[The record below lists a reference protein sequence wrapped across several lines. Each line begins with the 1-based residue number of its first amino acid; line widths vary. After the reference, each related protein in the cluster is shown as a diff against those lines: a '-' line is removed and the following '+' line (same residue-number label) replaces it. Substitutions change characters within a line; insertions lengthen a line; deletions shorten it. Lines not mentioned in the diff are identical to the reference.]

1 MARVASYAR
10 SFDEARTNLN
20 AIIAKPTNTDVYWLE
35 LEQTPGGRGERTSL
49 SLNSAPL
56 HVGPLIQKHLWN
68 TKKSVILTSATLR
81 TGTNFAFVR
90 SRLAAEDVDELSV
103 GSPFDYK
110 ASTLVYLVTDIPEPG
125 QTGFQQVLDQGLIA
139 LTTAM
144 GGRTMVLFTSYAS
157 LKATSKGITR
167 ALNQA
172 DILVYEQGDGSSRRQ
187 LMENFRGAERAVL
200 LGTRSF
206 WEGVDVPGEALSC
219 LALARLPFAVP
230 TDPIFAA
237 RSETFEQPFMEYSVP
252 DAILKF
258 RQGFGRLIRTKT
270 DRGIV
275 AVFDKRLLTKQYGQ
289 TFLQSLP
296 DCTIRRGPYAD
307 LAKAAA
313 AWMKTS

>member
-1 MARVASYAR
+1 M
-10 SFDEARTNLN
+10 D
-20 AIIAKPTNTDVYWLE
+20 D
-35 LEQTPGGRGERTSL
+35 
-49 SLNSAPL
+49 
-56 HVGPLIQKHLWN
+56 
-68 TKKSVILTSATLR
+68 
-81 TGTNFAFVR
+81 
-90 SRLAAEDVDELSV
+90 LAV

-110 ASTLVYLVTDIPEPG
+110 SSTLVYLVTDIPEPG
-125 QTGFQQVLDQGLIA
+125 QPGFQAALDQGMIA
-139 LTTAM
+139 LAKAM
-144 GGRTMVLFTSYAS
+144 QGRMLALFTSYAS
-157 LKATSKGITR
+157 LKATSKGITA

-187 LMENFRGAERAVL
+187 LMENFKGAERAVL

-206 WEGVDVPGEALSC
+206 WEGVDIPGESLSC
-219 LALARLPFAVP
+219 LAITRLPFAVP

-270 DRGIV
+270 DRGVV

-296 DCTIRRGPYAD
+296 DCTVRRGPYAD

-313 AWMKTS
+313 AWMKQG